1 MSKLTKEF
9 LTLIPLG
16 SRLIVKD
23 SDDGDFEGTLNSP
36 ITFESSKC
44 FTVVL
49 DKCRRVG
56 SSKFVPGSQEFDS
69 DTIEDIEIVNDGNDT
84 DDVEAATKGIVFQDM
99 KFLFNY
105 LAA

>member
-1 MSKLTKEF
+1 MSNLTKEF

-16 SRLIVKD
+16 SRIVVKD
-23 SDDGDFEGTLNSP
+23 SEDGDWEGTLNSP

-49 DKCRRVG
+49 DKCQRVG

-69 DTIEDIEIVNDGNDT
+69 DTIEDIEIVNDGNEADG
-84 DDVEAATKGIVFQDM
+84 VEATTKGIVIQD
-99 KFLFNY
+99 KEL
-105 LAA
+105 